1 MWELRRQ
8 SSPVCLRSAGDCYLC
23 CLLLQHLPEDKSF
36 WTMRGLQAQLAAR
49 LDETAATP
57 APRVVAGHVNPRL
70 VYAAVEANVLEQTA
84 AVS

>member
-1 MWELRRQ
+1 
-8 SSPVCLRSAGDCYLC
+8 
-23 CLLLQHLPEDKSF
+23 
-36 WTMRGLQAQLAAR
+36 MRGLQAQLAAR